1 LDSRRGDEQM
11 VWNVRGGSD
20 ADSSNTATAPAVST
34 WDLMLQIWPVE
45 ERPEQMKKREFVN
58 ALSFDQMVTYKKL
71 FDARM
76 KKEGKGEGE
85 FGHDNP
91 VPVTVFNGGPDDC
104 PGQLHAAR

>member
-20 ADSSNTATAPAVST
+20 VDSGNNTTALAVST
-34 WDLMLQIWPVE
+34 WDLMLEIWPVE

-91 VPVTVFNGGPDDC
+91 VPVTVFDGGPDDC
-104 PGQLHAAR
+104 AGQLHAAR